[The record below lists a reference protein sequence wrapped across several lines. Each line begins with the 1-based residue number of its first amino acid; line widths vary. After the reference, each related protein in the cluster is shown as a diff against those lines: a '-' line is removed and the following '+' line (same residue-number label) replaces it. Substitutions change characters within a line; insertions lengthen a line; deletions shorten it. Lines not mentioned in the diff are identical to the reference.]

1 MFKDNLSFMYS
12 IMESLRK
19 EIEQEMKRTRLDKA
33 RLYDLLLKIIDNSG
47 SGGAGGAGPQGPA
60 GPTGVKGP
68 AGPAGPAGECKC
80 KCDAKAP
87 APAPVAKA
95 PETAPVA
102 DAKAPPKT
110 ATVTKK
116 VLVKKKVVTA

>member
-1 MFKDNLSFMYS
+1 MYS

-33 RLYDLLLKIIDNSG
+33 RLYDLLLKIIDNCG
-47 SGGAGGAGPQGPA
+47 S
-60 GPTGVKGP
+60 K
-68 AGPAGPAGECKC
+68 
-80 KCDAKAP
+80 

-102 DAKAPPKT
+102 KAPETAPVAKAPPKT
-110 ATVTKK
+110 TTVTKK
-116 VLVKKKVVTA
+116 VPVKKKVVTA